1 MIGLEYLLRK
11 QSKFILIFALFS
23 SSFIYS
29 EAIVNVEDLRRD
41 GEKGF
46 FANISGSLSF
56 SRGNR
61 NRDSFSIQSSL
72 DYNIDDLETFFVVKR
87 SQKKINQRN
96 YDSAT
101 LAHLR
106 LNFLFDQDP
115 SLETFVQYSKNPFRK
130 FNKRKLVGL
139 GARFNLENNFKA
151 GIGIMN
157 EDEEDLLGITDN
169 TLRLSSYFHREF
181 LIDEN
186 IVFDFSAFLQ
196 PALSSFSDYKA
207 TLIGQFDFHVNE
219 NFKISLQY
227 NTFYD
232 SKPPSNAVKKEEGFA
247 TVFSYN
253 FN

>member
-23 SSFIYS
+23 SSFIFS

-72 DYNIDDLETFFVVKR
+72 DYNIEDLETFFVVKR

-115 SLETFVQYSKNPFRK
+115 SLETFIQYSKNPFRK
-130 FNKRKLVGL
+130 FNKRELVGL

>member
-1 MIGLEYLLRK
+1 MRK
-11 QSKFILIFALFS
+11 TSKLFLLIFLLIP
-23 SSFIYS
+23 SFIYS

-46 FANISGSLSF
+46 FANLSGSLNF

-72 DYNIDDLETFFVVKR
+72 DYNIDNLETFFVVKR
-87 SQKKINQRN
+87 SQKKINKSN

-106 LNFLFDQDP
+106 LNFLFDKDP
-115 SLETFVQYSKNPFRK
+115 SLEAFIQYSKNPFRK
-130 FNKRKLVGL
+130 FNKRELIGL
-139 GARFNLENNFKA
+139 GARFNLENNFKV

-157 EDEEDLLGITDN
+157 ENEEDLSAISDN
-169 TLRLSSYFHREF
+169 TLRLSSYFHSEF

-186 IVFDFSAFLQ
+186 IVFDLSAFLQ
-196 PALSSFSDYKA
+196 PGISSFNDYKA
-207 TLIGQFDFHVNE
+207 TLIGQFDFHVND

>member
-1 MIGLEYLLRK
+1 MRKTSKLFLLI
-11 QSKFILIFALFS
+11 FILIP
-23 SSFIYS
+23 SFIYS

-46 FANISGSLSF
+46 FANLSGSLNF

-72 DYNIDDLETFFVVKR
+72 DYNIDNLETFFVVKR
-87 SQKKINQRN
+87 SQKKINKSN

-106 LNFLFDQDP
+106 LNFLFDKDP
-115 SLETFVQYSKNPFRK
+115 SLETFIQYSKNPFRK
-130 FNKRKLVGL
+130 FNKRELIGL
-139 GARFNLENNFKA
+139 GARFNLENNFKI
-151 GIGIMN
+151 GIGIIN
-157 EDEEDLLGITDN
+157 ENEEDLSAISDN
-169 TLRLSSYFHREF
+169 TLRLSSYFHSEF

-186 IVFDFSAFLQ
+186 IVFDLSAFLQ
-196 PALSSFSDYKA
+196 PGISSFNDYKA
-207 TLIGQFDFHVNE
+207 TLIGQFDFHVND

>member
-1 MIGLEYLLRK
+1 MQKR
-11 QSKFILIFALFS
+11 SKLFLLIFFLIP
-23 SSFIYS
+23 SFIYS
-29 EAIVNVEDLRRD
+29 EAIVNIEDLRRD

-72 DYNIDDLETFFVVKR
+72 DYNIENLETFFVVKR
-87 SQKKINQRN
+87 SQKKINKSN

-106 LNFLFDQDP
+106 LNFLFDKDP
-115 SLETFVQYSKNPFRK
+115 SLEAFIQYSKNPFRK
-130 FNKRKLVGL
+130 FNKRELIGL

-157 EDEEDLLGITDN
+157 ENEEDLSAISNN
-169 TLRLSSYFHREF
+169 TLRLSSYLHSEF

-186 IVFDFSAFLQ
+186 IVFDLSAFLQ
-196 PALSSFSDYKA
+196 PELSSFSDYKA